1 MRLFNFPTMSDYF
14 LGIDGGGSK
23 TRAVV
28 VDSSYN
34 VVGRGE
40 AGAANHFA
48 VGVPLAAQHCALA
61 AQNAF
66 DDARELD
73 SRFDAAQVRSW
84 GLGLA
89 GVRRELDSKN
99 VRQALSAVCALPFAL
114 ETDVVAAHAGAF
126 AGATGI
132 VVSGGTGAVTF
143 GADEFGARVYADGWG
158 PILGD
163 EGGGYWMGVEA
174 LRATCRSLD
183 GRATHTNLAPAVM
196 EALSVTSA
204 DELVHLIHAP
214 ESPRARVASLAR
226 VVSNCAEEGVPEAVE
241 IRSRAALLLSRGIR
255 AVGRT
260 LLEKRNERGAA
271 PVEMLVA
278 LRGGLFEDDFL
289 RAAVGFNATE
299 AMVELK
305 RDYLPISGW
314 RVVKAQY
321 DAAIGAAILGQLSL

>member
-1 MRLFNFPTMSDYF
+1 MSDYF

-28 VDSSYN
+28 VNADYDLL
-34 VVGRGE
+34 GYGE

-48 VGVPLAAQHCALA
+48 VGVAVAARNCALA
-61 AQNAF
+61 AENALKN
-66 DDARELD
+66 ARHLD
-73 SRFDAAQVRSW
+73 SRFYPEGVRSW
-84 GLGLA
+84 GFGLA
-89 GVRRELDSKN
+89 GVRREVDAA
-99 VRQALSAVCALPFAL
+99 RMREALGAVCFVPFAL

-132 VVSGGTGAVTF
+132 VVSGGTGAITF

-163 EGGGYWMGVEA
+163 EGGGYWIGVEA

-183 GRATHTNLAPAVM
+183 GRSHPTPLANAVM
-196 EALSVTSA
+196 EFLEVHDG
-204 DELVHLIHAP
+204 DELVQLIHAP
-214 ESPRARVASLAR
+214 DVTRDKIASLAR
-226 VVSNCAEEGVPEAVE
+226 IVSKCAEDGVAEAVE
-241 IRSRAALLLSRGIR
+241 IRARAAQSLSRGVR
-255 AVGRT
+255 CVGKA
-260 LLEKRNERGAA
+260 LLHSRQERSAA
-271 PVEMLVA
+271 PVEMLIA

-289 RAAVGFNATE
+289 RATVGFNATE

-314 RVVKAQY
+314 RVVKAQH
-321 DAAIGAAILGQLSL
+321 DAAVGAAILGQLSL